1 MAVSISRFLR
11 CTSNLKYINLHSRKT
26 SAFIS
31 SPSHQQLRSHRLVKL
46 IEIRKNMVTYT
57 ISRSKF
63 NILNYQSSYSMY
75 LVVNP
80 VAQIITNNR
89 YVYPMTLFLQKIPQV
104 GKKGQIRSYLE
115 LLLLITLQNLLIQ
128 VRRKKKQPR

>member
-31 SPSHQQLRSHRLVKL
+31 FPSHQQLRSHRLVKL
-46 IEIRKNMVTYT
+46 IEIRKNMVI

-75 LVVNP
+75 LVMNP
-80 VAQIITNNR
+80 VAQIMANNR

-128 VRRKKKQPR
+128 VRRKKKQLR